1 MISLPSELDLTAQEA
16 AQEAQQARERV
27 DERGEIL
34 LGYLNQIRA
43 ANDLGENSLVTTCMT
58 HEMSWLASELRQRGF
73 QVETELHMMHGQLSI
88 QWPETL
94 GQGSENSPVSNVVA
108 A

>member
-1 MISLPSELDLTAQEA
+1 MISLPSELDLTAKEA
-16 AQEAQQARERV
+16 AQEAKEARERV

-43 ANDLGENSLVTTCMT
+43 ANELGENSLVTTCMT
-58 HEMSWLASELRQRGF
+58 HELEWLSTELRERGF
-73 QVETELHMMHGQLSI
+73 QIETELHLMHGQISI
-88 QWPETL
+88 RWPEEL
-94 GQGSENSPVSNVVA
+94 GQSGNSTVDKTVA

>member
-16 AQEAQQARERV
+16 ALESKIARERV

-34 LGYLNQIRA
+34 IGYLNQIRA
-43 ANDLGENSLVTTCMT
+43 ANDLGENGLVTTCMT
-58 HEMSWLASELRQRGF
+58 HEMNWLAKELRERGF
-73 QVETELHMMHGQLSI
+73 QVETELHLMHGQLSI
-88 QWPETL
+88 LWPETL
-94 GQGSENSPVSNVVA
+94 GQSGDSSVEGIVA